1 MVRGGEALEEAEKE
15 KAQEQRKLQLELE
28 QERLRQQALIEERQQ
43 AEEQMLEKE
52 RQYNSL
58 QEEVEEQ
65 REIIKKLR
73 QKYKQ
78 AESELK
84 AATLDQGDVRAEL
97 TDTIRAQE
105 KDLDF
110 LNAVVSMMLKDG
122 EMYRLKEKVKY
133 DFDAG
138 KWQVPPFLVKNK
150 EVNFPR
156 IKNAISLV
164 KEELDQRELVIAE
177 TGEVISDRDP
187 SDSGSKYGSNGIQQ
201 SFKQNNK
208 RSRKRVDKLSSGLND
223 GDSNGAG
230 FMKVPS
236 PPPFRNGASRS
247 SGQRNGSI
255 EDGGSPTRLN
265 NEYYASGARG
275 GLNDRASSSDSGKYQ
290 SYKGGSVGNHQSS
303 IQMARNDSDFNVQRT
318 IPSKRA
324 NKYQSIERD
333 RGAEENEISPM
344 TMMKKKANVHLQ
356 PMLHK
361 KAQMLPADG
370 MGQGLTPMPMPIH
383 HSESNPILSAHG
395 QTPAIHDRSVKL
407 EKLNHIPSMKSSLL
421 QAQSDTMSQGN
432 LDSVN
437 RVGINYEAMP
447 VGKKSVLA
455 PINVLQNNAPLD
467 PTAGHPAFGGKMPLA
482 DTSN

>member
-1 MVRGGEALEEAEKE
+1 
-15 KAQEQRKLQLELE
+15 
-28 QERLRQQALIEERQQ
+28 
-43 AEEQMLEKE
+43 MLEKE

-133 DFDAG
+133 DFDTA

-156 IKNAISLV
+156 IKNAINLV

-187 SDSGSKYGSNGIQQ
+187 SDSGSKYGSNGIQP

-223 GDSNGAG
+223 GADSNGGG

-255 EDGGSPTRLN
+255 EDGSSPTRLN
-265 NEYYASGARG
+265 NEYYAGVRGA
-275 GLNDRASSSDSGKYQ
+275 GLNDRASSSESGKYD
-290 SYKGGSVGNHQSS
+290 SYKGGSVGNHHASS

-324 NKYQSIERD
+324 NKYQSID
-333 RGAEENEISPM
+333 RGGEENEVSPM
-344 TMMKKKANVHLQ
+344 AMMKKKANVHLQ

-361 KAQMLPADG
+361 KAHMLPAEG

-383 HSESNPILSAHG
+383 HSESNPILSAH
-395 QTPAIHDRSVKL
+395 QTPAINDRSVKL

-421 QAQSDTMSQGN
+421 QAQSDSMSQGN

-455 PINVLQNNAPLD
+455 PINVMQNNAPLD
-467 PTAGHPAFGGKMPLA
+467 LTAGHPSFAGKLPLA
-482 DTSN
+482 DSAVN